1 MDFYFQPNG
10 QPSMGNGQMVS
21 GHSGHTLNMPNG
33 QQQQHHLHN
42 DASTMHSHHMLDAN
56 GNHII
61 PAVVSPPNNF
71 DAIDC
76 SPDALDCQI
85 KDEQFG
91 FTNPA
96 HQQQQQP
103 QLFDMNN
110 MGHMDSTNP
119 SNNGGEIPD
128 DQMQANELDD
138 DLTTKRK
145 AQNRAAQRAFRER
158 REQRLKE
165 LEDKVAEV
173 EQERERLASEN
184 ERLKRENTVIT
195 TENKVLMETAVSK
208 GPSSPDPTQP
218 PIGKANF
225 PYKQLQEMRAKTQE
239 TILGGH
245 EPPGD
250 KNLKIIYQSE
260 VSNDTMLGAAAVWDT
275 IAKHAEEEEFDIDL
289 VAQLIQGHQ
298 RCEGFGPVFPLK
310 VVEDAIREAIRQYV

>member
-33 QQQQHHLHN
+33 QQQHHHQQHHHN
-42 DASTMHSHHMLDAN
+42 NPNTMHPHQMLDAN
-56 GNHII
+56 GNNII

-71 DAIDC
+71 DALDC

-85 KDEQFG
+85 KDEQFD
-91 FTNPA
+91 FSNNS
-96 HQQQQQP
+96 QQQHQP
-103 QLFDMNN
+103 YQI
-110 MGHMDSTNP
+110 GQMDSSNP
-119 SNNGGEIPD
+119 LSNGGDIPD
-128 DQMQANELDD
+128 DQMQADALDD

-218 PIGKANF
+218 PVGKAHF
-225 PYKQLQEMRAKTQE
+225 PYKQLQEMRAKTQN
-239 TILGGH
+239 TLLGGH
-245 EPPGD
+245 EPPPE

-260 VSNDTMLGAAAVWDT
+260 ASNDTMLGAAAVWDT
-275 IAKHAEEEEFDIDL
+275 IAKHAEDEEFDIDL

>member
-1 MDFYFQPNG
+1 MDFYYQPNG
-10 QPSMGNGQMVS
+10 QPFMGNGQMVS

-33 QQQQHHLHN
+33 QQQPQQMLNNMQPHL
-42 DASTMHSHHMLDAN
+42 MLDAN

-71 DAIDC
+71 DALDC
-76 SPDALDCQI
+76 SPDSLDCQT

-91 FTNPA
+91 FTNPE
-96 HQQQQQP
+96 HLP
-103 QLFDMNN
+103 QFDMNN
-110 MGHMDSTNP
+110 MGSVDSTNP
-119 SNNGGEIPD
+119 HINGGDIPE

-208 GPSSPDPTQP
+208 GGSSPDPTQP
-218 PIGKANF
+218 PVGKANF
-225 PYKQLQEMRAKTQE
+225 PYKQLQEMRDKTQN
-239 TILGGH
+239 TLLGGH

-260 VSNDTMLGAAAVWDT
+260 ASNETMLGAAAVWDR

-289 VAQLIQGHQ
+289 VAKLIQGHQ
-298 RCEGFGPVFPLK
+298 RCEGFGPVFPLR
-310 VVEDAIREAIRQYV
+310 VVDEAIKEAIRQYI

>member
-10 QPSMGNGQMVS
+10 QPAMGNGQMVS
-21 GHSGHTLNMPNG
+21 GHSGHTLHMP
-33 QQQQHHLHN
+33 QEQQHP
-42 DASTMHSHHMLDAN
+42 STMHPHQMLDAH
-56 GNHII
+56 GNPII

-71 DAIDC
+71 DSLDC
-76 SPDALDCQI
+76 SPDGLDCQI

-91 FTNPA
+91 FSNP
-96 HQQQQQP
+96 HQQ
-103 QLFDMNN
+103 FDMN
-110 MGHMDSTNP
+110 MVPEQPADET
-119 SNNGGEIPD
+119 
-128 DQMQANELDD
+128 MQADALDD

-173 EQERERLASEN
+173 EQERERLAAEN
-184 ERLKRENTVIT
+184 ERLQRENTVIT

-208 GPSSPDPTQP
+208 GPASSPDPTLP
-218 PIGKANF
+218 PTGKAHF
-225 PYKQLQEMRAKTQE
+225 PYKQLQEMRAKTQD
-239 TILGGH
+239 TLLGGH

-260 VSNDTMLGAAAVWDT
+260 ASHETMLGAAAVWDT

-289 VAQLIQGHQ
+289 VARLIQGHQ
-298 RCEGFGPVFPLK
+298 RCEGFGPVFPLR
-310 VVEDAIREAIRQYV
+310 VVEDAIKEAIRQYV

>member
-10 QPSMGNGQMVS
+10 QQAMGSGEMVS
-21 GHSGHTLNMPNG
+21 GHSGHTLNLPMGNG
-33 QQQQHHLHN
+33 QHPNQMMNPH
-42 DASTMHSHHMLDAN
+42 DMLDAN

-61 PAVVSPPNNF
+61 LPVVSPPNNF
-71 DAIDC
+71 DPIECPPGD
-76 SPDALDCQI
+76 SNMDGNMDCQV

-91 FTNPA
+91 F
-96 HQQQQQP
+96 QQSY
-103 QLFDMNN
+103 DVGM
-110 MGHMDSTNP
+110 S
-119 SNNGGEIPD
+119 GGNLPD
-128 DQMQANELDD
+128 DQLQADALDD

-158 REQRLKE
+158 REHRLKE

-195 TENKVLMETAVSK
+195 TENKVLLETAVTK
-208 GPSSPDPTQP
+208 GSSSPDPTLP

-225 PYKQLQEMRAKTQE
+225 PYRQLQEMRQKTQE

-245 EPPGD
+245 EPPAD
-250 KNLKIIYQSE
+250 KNMKIIYQSQA
-260 VSNDTMLGAAAVWDT
+260 SNETMLGAAAVWDT
-275 IAKHAEEEEFDIDL
+275 IAKHAEEEDFDIDL

-310 VVEDAIREAIRQYV
+310 VVEEAIKEAIRQHI

>member
-10 QPSMGNGQMVS
+10 QPAMGNGQMVS
-21 GHSGHTLNMPNG
+21 GHSGHTLNMPPG
-33 QQQQHHLHN
+33 QQQQLHQQQH
-42 DASTMHSHHMLDAN
+42 TMHPHQMLDAN

-76 SPDALDCQI
+76 SPDGLDCQI

-91 FTNPA
+91 FTNP
-96 HQQQQQP
+96 QQTQ
-103 QLFDMNN
+103 FDMN
-110 MGHMDSTNP
+110 MGHMDTNAQEL
-119 SNNGGEIPD
+119 GD
-128 DQMQANELDD
+128 DQMQADALDD

-218 PIGKANF
+218 PTGKAHF

-239 TILGGH
+239 TLLGGH

-260 VSNDTMLGAAAVWDT
+260 ASHETMLGAAAVWDT
-275 IAKHAEEEEFDIDL
+275 IAKHAEDEEFDIDL
-289 VAQLIQGHQ
+289 VARLIQGHQ

-310 VVEDAIREAIRQYV
+310 VVEEAIQEAIRQYV